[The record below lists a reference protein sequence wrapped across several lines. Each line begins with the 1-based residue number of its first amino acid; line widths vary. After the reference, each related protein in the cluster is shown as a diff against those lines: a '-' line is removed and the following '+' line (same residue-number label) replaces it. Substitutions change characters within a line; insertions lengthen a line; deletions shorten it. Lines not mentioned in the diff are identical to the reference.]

1 MTRPAAAAFFDLD
14 RTLLAGASGEIFSRA
29 MREAGVTSRE
39 IPGEK
44 LMFQVFNTVGETL
57 PSMMLTRQAVR
68 LAKGRKRSA
77 VQRAAMHASVELASL
92 VQPMAGEL
100 FAQHRAAGRKV
111 VMATTTPYDLV
122 KPLAD
127 LLGLDDV
134 IATRYGVNANGTY
147 DGSIDGPFVWSFG
160 KREAVEA
167 WAARHHVDLAQSYAY
182 SDSIYDVPLLSA
194 VGHPAAVN
202 PDPRLRLMAAVRRWP
217 TVSLA
222 APSTGFKVP
231 ILNRDLASLSMEL
244 ANPLFY
250 PFARFDIDGTEHIPA
265 SGAAIIVGNHRSY
278 FDPIAIAMA
287 MGRTKRTMK
296 FLGKKEV
303 FNAPIIGPLAKA
315 AGGIP
320 VDRASGSDAPLLAA
334 EEAIAQGD
342 IVGIMPQ
349 GTIPRGAAFYE
360 PTLKGRWGAAK
371 LAAATRVP
379 VIPFG
384 LWGTEHV
391 WPRSSRLPA
400 VFNVLNPPTVQVRVG
415 PPVALTYRS
424 ADADTKRIM
433 KAIMALLP
441 PESRHAHTPTEE
453 EIARALPPGYHGD
466 LLHEGERRPGT
477 D

>member
-1 MTRPAAAAFFDLD
+1 MTRSAGAAFFDLD
-14 RTLLAGASGEIFSRA
+14 RTLLSGASGEVFSAA

-39 IPGEK
+39 IPGERLVFK
-44 LMFQVFNTVGETL
+44 VFNAVGETL
-57 PSMMLTRQAVR
+57 PSMLLTRQAVR
-68 LAKGRKRSA
+68 LAKGRKRA
-77 VQRAAMHASVELASL
+77 DVERAALNASTDLAAL

-100 FAQHRAAGRKV
+100 FASHRAAGRKV
-111 VMATTTPYDLV
+111 VMATTTPYDMV

-147 DGSIDGPFVWSFG
+147 DGTLDGPFVWSFG
-160 KREAVEA
+160 KRQAVET
-167 WAARHHVDLAQSYAY
+167 WAERHDVDLAESYAY
-182 SDSIYDVPLLSA
+182 SDSIYDLPLLSA
-194 VGHPAAVN
+194 VGHPAVVN
-202 PDPRLRLMAAVRRWP
+202 PDPRLTVMAAVRRWP

-222 APSTGFKVP
+222 TSNGGITIPF
-231 ILNRDLASLSMEL
+231 LNRDLGSLSVEL

-250 PFARFDIDGTEHIPA
+250 PFVRYDIDGTDNVPA
-265 SGAAIIVGNHRSY
+265 HGPAIVVGNHRSY
-278 FDPIAIAMA
+278 FDPLAIAAA
-287 MGRTKRTMK
+287 MGKTKRTMR

-303 FNAPIIGPLAKA
+303 FEAPLIGRLAKA

-320 VDRASGSDAPLLAA
+320 VDRASGSDAPLIAA
-334 EEAIAQGD
+334 KQAIDDGD
-342 IVGIMPQ
+342 LVGLMPQ
-349 GTIPRGAAFYE
+349 GTIPRGAAFYDPE
-360 PTLKGRWGAAK
+360 LKGRWGAAK
-371 LAAATRVP
+371 LAAATRAP

-384 LWGTEHV
+384 LWGTENV

-400 VFNVLNPPTVQVRVG
+400 VYNVLNPPTVRVRVG
-415 PPVALTYRS
+415 PPVELTYRS

-441 PESRHAHTPTEE
+441 KEARRQHTPTEA

-466 LLHEGERRPGT
+466 LGHEAERRPGT